1 MTCARRSWTTSGWL
15 RHSIICAYEF
25 FDGSALSVQFEP
37 PAQPIS
43 VSEVGKTVLFRIA
56 QEALTNIKR
65 HANASVVQV
74 RLSGE
79 RQTVKLSVW
88 DNGRGFDVLGIAL
101 HPKRGIGLHN
111 MYERLD
117 AIGGK
122 LALISSADGTHV
134 IATIPDA

>member
-1 MTCARRSWTTSGWL
+1 MA
-15 RHSIICAYEF
+15 
-25 FDGSALSVQFEP
+25 VQFESP
-37 PAQPIS
+37 GQPIS

-65 HANASVVQV
+65 HADASVVQV

-79 RQTVKLSVW
+79 GKTVKLSVS
-88 DNGRGFDVLGIAL
+88 DNGNGFDVMGIAL

-111 MYERLD
+111 MHERLD

-122 LALISSADGTHV
+122 LELTSSTDGTHV
-134 IATIPDA
+134 IATIPAA